1 MSNTTKRTTKKWIL
15 GADPGKNGAV
25 VLINAKKKYG
35 EFTSEDVVCIPTK
48 TIDGKVDVIRMV
60 KELAPYAKDIVLMV
74 QENVHAIYGSSAK
87 GSFEFGDANGALRS
101 ALLIVS
107 HMAGT
112 NLPVRLVMPKKWQE
126 VTWKPINVVGAPVLD
141 KDTKE
146 PQRLRNGS
154 IKIKIDTKATSLV
167 AAKATFPGVSFVQ
180 PRCKKEHDGCV
191 DAALIA
197 YYGRC
202 KLLV

>member
-1 MSNTTKRTTKKWIL
+1 MSNTAKRTTKKWIL
-15 GADPGKNGAV
+15 GADPGKSGAV

-48 TIDGKVDVIRMV
+48 TIDGKVDVVRMV

-202 KLLV
+202 KLFV

>member
-15 GADPGKNGAV
+15 GADPGKNGAI
-25 VLINAKKKYG
+25 VLINARKKYG
-35 EFTSEDVVCIPTK
+35 EFTQEDVVCIPTK
-48 TIDGKVDVIRMV
+48 TIDGKVDVVRMV

-112 NLPVRLVMPKKWQE
+112 NLPVHLVMPKKWQE
-126 VTWKPINVVGAPVLD
+126 VTWKPINVIGAPVLD

-202 KLLV
+202 KLFV

>member
-15 GADPGKNGAV
+15 GADPGKNGAI
-25 VLINAKKKYG
+25 VLINVKKKYG
-35 EFTSEDVVCIPTK
+35 EFAQEDVVCIPTK
-48 TIDGKVDVIRMV
+48 TIDGKVDVVRMV

-112 NLPVRLVMPKKWQE
+112 NLPVHLVMPKKWQE

-202 KLLV
+202 KLFV